1 MKRIAIISVVLISLL
16 MMSCKKE
23 NPVVPEPVKLEP
35 LFPLN
40 LGNYWLYRGY
50 NLNAD
55 GTVRSLCLWKFGFVI
70 DDTVTQ
76 VINGESILNYKLF
89 RCDSTLK
96 PFYNKP
102 GSFDGSKLIYQNGNG
117 FYYAGTEK
125 YDTVKISFND
135 LIFPYTSKMN
145 ETLTGH
151 YFYYSNVGNLFNI
164 PDDAVTQYICVSTDS
179 LLTTPLG
186 DFRCA
191 VYKMVTLD
199 FEPLSRAEVYYFI
212 KPGLGIV
219 GMVDMVYYYSRKE
232 YRYLRKTLLT
242 DYKIEKGK

>member
-1 MKRIAIISVVLISLL
+1 MKRVAIISVILIPLL

-35 LFPLN
+35 LFPLS
-40 LGNYWLYRGY
+40 LGNYWIYRGY
-50 NLNAD
+50 ELNAD
-55 GTVRSLCLWKFGFVI
+55 GTGGRPSLWKLGFII

-89 RCDSTLK
+89 ICDSTLK
-96 PFYNKP
+96 PSYDKP
-102 GSFDGSKLIYQNGNG
+102 GNFEGSKLVYQNGNG

-125 YDTVKISFND
+125 YDTVKMSFND
-135 LIFPYTSKMN
+135 LIFPYTPKKDES
-145 ETLTGH
+145 LTWH

-164 PDDAVTQYICVSTDS
+164 PDDAVTQYKCVSTDS

-191 VYKMVTLD
+191 VYKMVILD
-199 FEPLSRAEVYYFI
+199 FEPLFRDEVYYFI
-212 KPGLGIV
+212 KPGIGIV
-219 GMVDMVYYYSRKE
+219 GMVDMVYYYSRNE
-232 YRYLRKTLLT
+232 YRYVRKTLLT

>member
-1 MKRIAIISVVLISLL
+1 

-35 LFPLN
+35 LIPLS
-40 LGNYWLYRGY
+40 LGNYWLYRSY
-50 NLNAD
+50 ELNSD
-55 GTVRSLCLWKFGFVI
+55 GTGGRPSLWKLGFII

-89 RCDSTLK
+89 ICDTTLK
-96 PFYNKP
+96 PSYDKP
-102 GSFDGSKLIYQNGNG
+102 GNFQGSKLIYQNGNG

-135 LIFPYTSKMN
+135 LIFPYSAKKD
-145 ETLTGH
+145 ETFTGH
-151 YFYYSNVGNLFNI
+151 YFYYSNAGNAFSI
-164 PDDAVTQYICVSTDS
+164 PDDATTQYTCVSTDS
-179 LLTTPLG
+179 LLTTPL
-186 DFRCA
+186 DNFRCA
-191 VYKMVTLD
+191 VYKMVILD

-219 GMVDMVYYYSRKE
+219 GMIDMVYHYNSKE
-232 YRYLRKTLLT
+232 YSFVRKTLLT
-242 DYKIEKGK
+242 NYKIEKGK